1 MDIVFAPGTL
11 TFKVIGGIVDLFVVV
26 GPTPADVVA
35 QYTRVIGRPHMIPYW
50 VRACRDSGRG
60 PRSHLESANPRCS
73 FLYPLTRIRPFC
85 WFLQQVLGYHQYVR
99 DEPRTA
105 RGVVKLTCA
114 REGGCGAVPSEQHP
128 AGHDVD
134 GAACALV
141 CPHTARRARGAHLSW
156 CTAEP
161 RRTLTTWSATGTL
174 RLARHGFR
182 APT

>member
-50 VRACRDSGRG
+50 VRACRESGRG

-114 REGGCGAVPSEQHP
+114 RSADARCRWGYLNLDDVKEVVAQYQANNIPLDTMWTVRPARLSARTRPAARVGLISAGARRNH
-128 AGHDVD
+128 AGH
-134 GAACALV
+134 
-141 CPHTARRARGAHLSW
+141 
-156 CTAEP
+156 
-161 RRTLTTWSATGTL
+161 
-174 RLARHGFR
+174 
-182 APT
+182 